1 MEQTYITFKGSD
13 VSDPEILDR
22 LPEDYRRLLNQING
36 FVMFDGGLHVRGA
49 VLTPEWHSLRK
60 VWLGDLALHNLYP
73 TLKETDVPFAQDCLG
88 DQFILRDDVV
98 YRLSADSGDLECLK
112 MGFDTFLGKAQENP
126 VEFLSLQPLL
136 QFMAEGGKL
145 KLGQL
150 LNAYPPF
157 CMKQSVEGVSLRAV
171 PMFEQISF
179 SADFAKQIA
188 GLPEGAEVTIKVIN
202 VPGGEI

>member
-1 MEQTYITFKGSD
+1 MEQTYITFKGPD

-49 VLTPEWHSLRK
+49 VIVPEWHSLRK
-60 VWLGDLALHNLYP
+60 VWIGDVALHKLYP
-73 TLKETDVPFAQDCLG
+73 TLKETDIPFAQDCLG

-98 YRLSADSGDLECLK
+98 HHLSADSGDLECLE
-112 MGFDTFLGKAQENP
+112 MGLDTFLQKAQENP

-136 QFMAEGGKL
+136 QFVAEGGRL

-157 CMKQSVEGVSLRAV
+157 CMKQSGEGVSLRAV
-171 PMFEQISF
+171 PMFEQVSF

-188 GLPEGAEVTIKVIN
+188 GLPEGAEVRIKVIN
-202 VPGGEI
+202 VPNGEI

>member
-1 MEQTYITFKGSD
+1 MEKTYITFRGSD
-13 VSDPEILDR
+13 VTDPEMLDR
-22 LPEDYRRLLNQING
+22 VPEDYRRLLNQIDG
-36 FVMFDGGLHVRGA
+36 FVIFDGGLHIRGA
-49 VLTPEWHSLRK
+49 VLSPEWHSLRK
-60 VWLGDLALHNLYP
+60 VWVGDLALHNLYP
-73 TLKETDVPFAQDCLG
+73 ALKETDVPFGQDCLG

-98 YRLSADSGDLECLK
+98 YRLSADSGDLECLE
-112 MGFDTFLGKAQENP
+112 MNLDTFLANAQENP

-157 CMKQSVEGVSLRAV
+157 CMTQSEKGVSLRAIS
-171 PMFEQISF
+171 MLEQISF
-179 SADFAKQIA
+179 LADFAKHIA
-188 GLPEGAEVTIKVIN
+188 GLPEVAEVKIKVIN